1 MKLIEK
7 IKSNNVVSKILE
19 IWKNRR
25 YRGLIILGLWFIF
38 FFFVIML
45 LRVSA
50 RNNQNTP
57 QQTIKTVPNILENIK
72 NYEFQYD
79 ITQDDITYS
88 INGSYIDDETLF
100 TYNENTYFIKDK
112 IYIVNNEELQEVENP
127 IEIDISKLNIENIY
141 NLIKD
146 KDKLYETEESGIK
159 TTVYKISINE
169 FSKLFGIDIE
179 SEDFIEINIET
190 KDNSY
195 ESIYMDLTQ
204 YMNYY
209 ELKYRKYNIKLEL
222 NSINDVDKSSY
233 GSLVEGE

>member
-7 IKSNNVVSKILE
+7 IKSNNVISKIIE

-25 YRGLIILGLWFIF
+25 YRGLIILGFWFVF

-45 LRVSA
+45 LRVSVK
-50 RNNQNTP
+50 NQENFEAS
-57 QQTIKTVPNILENIK
+57 IKTIPEILENIK
-72 NYEFQYD
+72 NYEFSYE
-79 ITQDDITYS
+79 ITNDDINYN
-88 INGSYIDDETLF
+88 INGLYIDNETLF
-100 TYNENTYFIKDK
+100 IYNENTYFIKDK
-112 IYIVNNEELQEVENP
+112 IYIVNNEQLQEVENP

-146 KDKLYETEESGIK
+146 KEKLYETKESGIK
-159 TTVYKISINE
+159 STVYKISINE
-169 FSKLFGIDIE
+169 FSKLFGLDIE
-179 SEDFIEINIET
+179 SEDFIEITIET

-233 GSLVEGE
+233 SSLVEGE